1 MDSFL
6 ECFMAN
12 QPKGKNN
19 ISSNIFIV
27 NKKNLI
33 QLYEDN

>member
-1 MDSFL
+1 MHLFL

-19 ISSNIFIV
+19 TNSNIFIV
-27 NKKNLI
+27 NKKNLV